1 MQTPANAA
9 YSAAELE
16 HQLRDS
22 GAKCLFTCVP
32 LLETSLQ
39 VAQKI
44 GLPRDRVYI
53 LELPTQAT
61 EGKRSPAGFKTVDDL
76 VEFGRGAPEVE
87 ALKWGKGK
95 GASTT
100 AFLCYSSGT
109 SGLPVRF
116 SNSLL
121 PRLVFARSFV
131 PNNMRLTCSRVRDE
145 HHNRKAS

>member
-1 MQTPANAA
+1 M
-9 YSAAELE
+9 
-16 HQLRDS
+16 
-22 GAKCLFTCVP
+22 P

-39 VAQKI
+39 VAQKL

-61 EGKRSPAGFKTVDDL
+61 EGKRSPAGFKTVDDII
-76 VEFGRGAPEVE
+76 EIGRAAPEVE

-109 SGLPVRF
+109 SGLPVRLP
-116 SNSLL
+116 SLVL
-121 PRLVFARSFV
+121 FRWLEAS
-131 PNNMRLTCSRVRDE
+131 LTCSRIVTSTTTERRHDLAPQR
-145 HHNRKAS
+145 HRQHDADRGL